1 RDIAAVCGRLN
12 AALDDYHK
20 HPQDQEKLH
29 YFMDMQAQARVALK
43 LSPEAVQE
51 LLQAAARIAALEP
64 QES

>member
-1 RDIAAVCGRLN
+1 M
-12 AALDDYHK
+12 H
-20 HPQDQEKLH
+20 
-29 YFMDMQAQARVALK
+29 MQAQARVALK